1 MDSPEHHLEVRTD
14 RREGTKCPLVT
25 SQVWIWSPDP
35 KTPPSATPHT
45 SPECGGDPRK
55 KEKGSG
61 WRRGDEW
68 TVVIK
73 TKPSARQQLLTACG
87 VPICGQNKGREI
99 QGAPEI
105 KTASEALL
113 LRAFV
118 SN

>member
-1 MDSPEHHLEVRTD
+1 MLLSGPWHSWGQLQ
-14 RREGTKCPLVT
+14 PLP
-25 SQVWIWSPDP
+25 SEPRQV
-35 KTPPSATPHT
+35 TPPLGASVSLLGT
-45 SPECGGDPRK
+45 ERQ
-55 KEKGSG
+55 
-61 WRRGDEW
+61 RL
-68 TVVIK
+68 K

-99 QGAPEI
+99 QGASEI